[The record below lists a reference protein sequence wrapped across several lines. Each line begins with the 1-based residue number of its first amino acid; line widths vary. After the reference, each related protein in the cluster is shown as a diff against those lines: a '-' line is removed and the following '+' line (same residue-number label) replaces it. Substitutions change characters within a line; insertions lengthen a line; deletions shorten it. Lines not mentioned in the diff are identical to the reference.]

1 MGGKTLT
8 KSLQASSSG
17 FYQIL
22 AKSPGLMNLFCPGY
36 RQYEH
41 DLEFLLSILYIY
53 KKNHMHSGTISIQL
67 VKIAEI
73 QNKPVNLKYIAL
85 QLCTCTWI
93 EVMTGAGITLYMVY
107 LGNYALAAITVAV
120 FAPLIGFHF
129 AVSKIQHSNV
139 EWRSTRT
146 VKSQH

>member
-1 MGGKTLT
+1 MTLN
-8 KSLQASSSG
+8 SSSQ
-17 FYQIL
+17 FYT
-22 AKSPGLMNLFCPGY
+22 S
-36 RQYEH
+36 
-41 DLEFLLSILYIY
+41 
-53 KKNHMHSGTISIQL
+53 KKIICTRTISIQL

-73 QNKPVNLKYIAL
+73 PNKPVNLKYIAL

-129 AVSKIQHSNV
+129 AISKIQHSNV
-139 EWRSTRT
+139 EWRPTST
-146 VKSQH
+146 VKSHN